1 MWLIPATRD
10 ASHSL
15 PTELRVNLF
24 AVYGSSINRV
34 SGDGQSLISYRLRTV
49 RVGVQATFLVLVCL
63 AIFALI
69 PSSTVDV
76 DTVPYFIFLAL
87 AAVGGLVVHWLPWRE
102 LFKDHRGMWTMYA
115 WSVLDILLIT
125 GLMTQAGGDG
135 SPLFLLYG
143 LTTVFFSASYPPRA
157 QLTLLAFTF
166 VCYFA
171 AVSLIEDHVALSSL
185 FIRFSILASLTHIT
199 SFLSRELIDHNA
211 RLEAEVAEHR
221 ITEKSLR
228 KSEGELE
235 EAQELAHLGSWSW
248 DIKADRLSWSAE
260 LFRIYGLN
268 PSLFGADYQ
277 TFLASVHE
285 EDRDRVN
292 AIVQGALD
300 DHAPFDF
307 EHRLG
312 LPDGTV
318 RVLQAQGRVEVVDGE
333 AVRMVGTGLDVTE
346 RKKAENNERQI
357 LDMRSRQR
365 QAVEINDTV
374 VQGLA
379 VAGYALDAGDPDHAK
394 AAITKTLA
402 AARLIVNQLLDVE
415 KLEPG
420 DLVRSESANVVAEA
434 SDKDRP
440 V

>member
-1 MWLIPATRD
+1 M
-10 ASHSL
+10 
-15 PTELRVNLF
+15 
-24 AVYGSSINRV
+24 
-34 SGDGQSLISYRLRTV
+34 ISYRLRTV
-49 RVGVQATFLVLVCL
+49 RVGVQATCLALVCL

-69 PSSTVDV
+69 PSSTVHI
-76 DTVPYFIFLAL
+76 DTVPYSVFLAL
-87 AAVGGLVVHWLPWRE
+87 AALGAILIHLLPWKE
-102 LFKDHRGMWTMYA
+102 LFKDNRGMWTMYA

-125 GLMTQAGGDG
+125 GLIASSGGDG

-157 QLTLLAFTF
+157 QLTLLAFMF

-171 AVSLIEDHVALSSL
+171 VVTLIEDHIVLSSF
-185 FIRFSILASLTHIT
+185 FIRFSILTSLTYIT

-211 RLEAEVAEHR
+211 RLEAE
-221 ITEKSLR
+221 ITEHTTTEQRLR
-228 KSEGELE
+228 KSEGELA
-235 EAQELAHLGSWSW
+235 EAQELAHLGSWAW
-248 DIKADRLSWSAE
+248 DIKSNRLSWSAE

-268 PSLFGADYQ
+268 PERFGGDFE

-285 EDRDRVN
+285 QDRARVN
-292 AIVQGALD
+292 AIVQGALE

-307 EHRLG
+307 EHRLE
-312 LPDGTV
+312 LPDGTT

-346 RKKAENNERQI
+346 RKKAEENERQI
-357 LDMRSRQR
+357 SDMRRRQR

-379 VAGYALDAGDPDHAK
+379 VAGYALDADDQDRAK

-402 AARLIVNQLLDVE
+402 AARSIVNQLLDVE
-415 KLEPG
+415 KLQPG

-434 SDKDRP
+434 SDPERP
-440 V
+440 FL

>member
-1 MWLIPATRD
+1 M
-10 ASHSL
+10 
-15 PTELRVNLF
+15 
-24 AVYGSSINRV
+24 
-34 SGDGQSLISYRLRTV
+34 SGEGQTLISYRLRTV
-49 RVGVQATFLVLVCL
+49 RVGVQATYLALVCS
-63 AIFALI
+63 AVFALI

-76 DTVPYFIFLAL
+76 DAVPYAIFLAL
-87 AAVGGLVVHWLPWRE
+87 AAVGAIVVHLLPWEE

-125 GLMTQAGGDG
+125 GLITVAGGDD
-135 SPLFLLYG
+135 SPLFLLYA

-171 AVSLIEDHVALSSL
+171 AVTLLEDHIVLAWF
-185 FIRFSILASLTHIT
+185 FIRFSILGSLTYIT

-211 RLEAEVAEHR
+211 RLEAEIAEHKA
-221 ITEKSLR
+221 TEQRLR
-228 KSEGELE
+228 KSEGELA
-235 EAQELAHLGSWSW
+235 EAQELAHLGSWAW

-268 PSLFGADYQ
+268 PKLFGGDLQ

-285 EDRDRVN
+285 EDRERVK
-292 AIVQGALD
+292 AIVQSALE

-307 EHRLG
+307 EHRLW
-312 LPDGTV
+312 LPDGTI
-318 RVLQAQGRVEVVDGE
+318 RVLHARGRVEVADGR
-333 AVRMVGTGLDVTE
+333 AIRMVGTGLDITE
-346 RKKAENNERQI
+346 QKKAEENERQI
-357 LDMRSRQR
+357 RDMRRRQR

-379 VAGYALDAGDPDHAK
+379 VAGYALDADDQDHAK

-402 AARLIVNQLLDVE
+402 AARSIVNQLLDVE

-420 DLVRSESANVVAEA
+420 DLVRSESANVVAQD
-434 SDKDRP
+434 SDQDRP